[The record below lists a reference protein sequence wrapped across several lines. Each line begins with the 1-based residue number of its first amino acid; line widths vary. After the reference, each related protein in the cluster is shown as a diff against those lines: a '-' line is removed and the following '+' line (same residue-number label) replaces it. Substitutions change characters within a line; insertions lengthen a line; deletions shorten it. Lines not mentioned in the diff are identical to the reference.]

1 MLKAKC
7 TCGFTAPP
15 GRLAKPLLLPSGH
28 TLIELLVTLLVVAIA
43 AALPG
48 ASLARV
54 LARVEATGSA
64 QLCESGA
71 AAAQLQAIWGG
82 SPTELVISTRG
93 LEVATEGES
102 RATIP
107 PLGSQAVPLVN
118 VPRWERENAVAVRFL
133 PGFGSPDG
141 AGSLYFGSE
150 GNGQRVVLR
159 LESGLARRT
168 PW

>member
-1 MLKAKC
+1 MAR
-7 TCGFTAPP
+7 TP
-15 GRLAKPLLLPSGH
+15 LLPSGH
-28 TLIELLVTLLVVAIA
+28 TLVELLVTLLVVAIA
-43 AALPG
+43 TALPG
-48 ASLARV
+48 ASLARA
-54 LARVEATGSA
+54 LARVEVTGAA

-71 AAAQLQAIWGG
+71 AAAQLQSLWGG
-82 SPTELVISTRG
+82 SPTDLVISSRG
-93 LEVATEGES
+93 LEVASEGES

-107 PLGSQAVPLVN
+107 PLGSPAVPVVN
-118 VPRWERENAVAVRFL
+118 VPRWEREDAVGVRFL